1 MTATYYGA
9 YGANLNKEEMQIRCP
24 AAKPIESLILVDWTL
39 VFKGVADMIAY
50 AGGAIPIGIYEITE
64 TCESALDHYEGY
76 PWLYKKHY
84 LNVALS
90 GGLTQIMIY
99 VMQEHYDFG
108 KPARKY
114 FQIIDQG
121 YGDWEFDHALLNTA
135 LRHSI
140 QNDRGDSY
148 KSPRWE
154 D

>member
-1 MTATYYGA
+1 MTITYYGA
-9 YGANLNKEEMQIRCP
+9 YGANLNKEEMQVRCP
-24 AAKPIESLILVDWTL
+24 AAKPIESLLLVDWTL
-39 VFKGVADMIAY
+39 VFKGVADMIPD
-50 AGGAIPIGIYEITE
+50 AGSAILIGIYEITE
-64 TCESALDHYEGY
+64 TCERALDHYEGY

-90 GGLTQIMIY
+90 RGPTQIMTY

-108 KPARKY
+108 KPASKY

-121 YGDWEFDHALLNTA
+121 YDDWEFDHALLNTA